1 MYMTKYISKLLRVQ
15 ALLLPLLLCA
25 CVDFNDVTEALT
37 VQVQLVAPEELTTS
51 ESLGGHDVSMALN
64 GQTITVQSDD
74 NGLATFQGIIPD
86 IYNISTSWKTFQDA
100 QRYTVSGSLNSQ
112 LLKEGQTR
120 LTMPLNVVKDPDVII
135 SKIASAGCKDKNNR
149 TYMAGKY
156 LELYNNSDEPVDVSG
171 LYIGLLDSDNPQPY
185 TLENLQEDY
194 NSEYV
199 LLKQAFRIPADKPFL
214 VQPGGTVLLTNSAID
229 HRDVSPLES
238 DLRGADFEA
247 KDVSGTYQNN
257 PAVPA
262 LESTF
267 SRTSGSAVMNLVQ
280 GGPCGVVLFR
290 TDEDITTYPRTYAYG
305 KTSGNQ
311 WLLLPV
317 RLILDGVDYLKKF
330 NDGVRV
336 KTKRLYTFIDASY
349 TNINATAGWTGE
361 VVYRRTES
369 HAADGHAVL
378 IDTNNSLNDFQV
390 STIIKPRVYDE

>member
-1 MYMTKYISKLLRVQ
+1 M
-15 ALLLPLLLCA
+15 
-25 CVDFNDVTEALT
+25 
-37 VQVQLVAPEELTTS
+37 VAPEELTTS

-280 GGPCGVVLFR
+280 GGPCGVVIFR
-290 TDEDITTYPRTYAYG
+290 TDEDITTFPRTYAYG

-330 NDGVRV
+330 NDGVRI

-378 IDTNNSLNDFQV
+378 IDTNNSINDFQV